1 MIHIYILYKKE
12 KYRKSQ
18 LLTIFINRY
27 LCSNK
32 NLPQTTVFF
41 FVFCFLIFLLNN
53 NEQFMVAVR
62 RCPPTPEVASDISH
76 RFVA

>member
-32 NLPQTTVFF
+32 NLPQTTVFC
-41 FVFCFLIFLLNN
+41 VFCFSIFLLNN